1 MRESGA
7 PVFAHAL
14 LSALPFVVIL
24 DLSMF
29 SNVYLNNIAVACITF
44 PLVAAL
50 ITLPYLVVQYRRFGS
65 VPWWRTFVVYLFVLY
80 LMAAYFLVIL
90 PLPTQDVYVPYAAH
104 PQLVPFSFVGEIA
117 HDAHVTSDPA
127 TWLAALTTPAVYQV
141 LFNVLLTIPF
151 GFFLR
156 YYFHR
161 SWWQVLILGFLWTLF
176 FETSQFTGL
185 FGIYQHPYRLF
196 DVDDLITNTTGSMV
210 GFWLALLFAR
220 VLPDMDEVNQEAWE
234 KGSRASLTRRI
245 VSFVVDML
253 IASLAA
259 ALVGSAWKAAGL
271 NGAVE
276 HQAIETAIFAVCFAL
291 IPALPGSATL
301 GQRLLRL
308 RIVATDGSK
317 APWWRR
323 ALRYLVLYLLLVA
336 APATLIP
343 ALPSAMLASEKWVD
357 PALLVAVLMVF
368 FIIWV
373 ISVIVRAVRSAM
385 GHPFVMVNGLITGTR
400 IAPSP
405 RADHKLTS
413 WRERLAEK
421 RAAAAAKRGEHAQ
434 SADDS
439 EDAVEEGER

>member
-1 MRESGA
+1 M
-7 PVFAHAL
+7 L
-14 LSALPFVVIL
+14 
-24 DLSMF
+24 
-29 SNVYLNNIAVACITF
+29 SNVYLNNIAVACIAF
-44 PLVAAL
+44 PFAAAL

-117 HDAHVTSDPA
+117 QEAHLTSDPG

-141 LFNVLLTIPF
+141 LFNVLLTVPF

-176 FETSQFTGL
+176 FEVSQVTGL

-210 GFWLALLFAR
+210 GFWLALLLAR

-234 KGSRASLTRRI
+234 RGLRATLTRRI
-245 VSFVVDML
+245 VSFVADML
-253 IASLAA
+253 IASLIA
-259 ALVGSAWKAAGL
+259 ALAGSAWKAAGL

-308 RIVATDGSK
+308 RIVAPDGSK

-323 ALRYLVLYLLLVA
+323 AVRYPVLYLLMIA
-336 APATLIP
+336 APATLVP
-343 ALPSAMLASEKWVD
+343 ALPSAMRASEKWVD
-357 PALLVAVLMVF
+357 PALLVAVLLMF
-368 FIIWV
+368 FAIWA
-373 ISVIVRAVRSAM
+373 ISVVVRAVRSAM

-405 RADHKLTS
+405 RADHEHTP
-413 WRERLAEK
+413 WRERLAKK

-434 SADDS
+434 GADGS
-439 EDAVEEGER
+439 KGPAEERER